1 MATRKQRRRR
11 EKEKRH
17 DYEFVYLDSE
27 GNEVEPET
35 VENGA
40 TPAKANGARG
50 SRNGSKK
57 TGAIGRRGKTPQPP
71 SWRRVARRGALF
83 APLFLGTF
91 LLVGGSRISFAS
103 ALIQTLVVMV
113 MFVPF
118 AYFLDSMIWRSHQRR
133 SGAAGTSKR

>member
-1 MATRKQRRRR
+1 VATRKQRRRR

-40 TPAKANGARG
+40 APAKANGRG
-50 SRNGSKK
+50 SRDSGKK
-57 TGAIGRRGKTPQPP
+57 TVARGRRGKTPQPP

-118 AYFLDSMIWRSHQRR
+118 AYFLDSMMWKSHQRR